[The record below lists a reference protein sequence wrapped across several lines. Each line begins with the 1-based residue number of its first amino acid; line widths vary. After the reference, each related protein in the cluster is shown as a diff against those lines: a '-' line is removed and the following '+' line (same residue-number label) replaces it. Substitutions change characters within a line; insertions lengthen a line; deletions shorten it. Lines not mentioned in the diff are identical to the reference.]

1 MSAWIPRQ
9 SQPGRKRVF
18 FMSCAMDTTKKA
30 PAPAL
35 DRIPLWGF
43 PPGYKETDAFF
54 VLSCCDCCLAGP
66 PGKFRGQA

>member
-18 FMSCAMDTTKKA
+18 FMSCAMDTTNKGA
-30 PAPAL
+30 RSCPGQNPSLGIPAK
-35 DRIPLWGF
+35 I
-43 PPGYKETDAFF
+43 KETDAFF